1 MRVDNPPSDAMCR
14 TSGQPRIPVDL
25 AAASVESLWVT
36 RPGHDPDR
44 LRQGPGGAA
53 PANIGAVLFAKW
65 AWEGIRDGSITV
77 TFRRWKR
84 PQAVAGRP
92 YRTPAGRIEVTA
104 VDLVAPEEITDR
116 DARASGYASAA
127 ALLADL
133 RATPD
138 VPIHRIRF
146 RYLDEPDPRNE
157 LAADAA
163 LDDEARAALD
173 ARLDRLDRASR
184 HGPWTRQVLELIR
197 DRPAVRAGDLA
208 DQLGR
213 ERLELK
219 VDVRKLKALGLT
231 RSLPVGYELSPRG
244 QAYLDGRPT

>member
-1 MRVDNPPSDAMCR
+1 M
-14 TSGQPRIPVDL
+14 
-25 AAASVESLWVT
+25 
-36 RPGHDPDR
+36 
-44 LRQGPGGAA
+44 
-53 PANIGAVLFAKW
+53 LFAKW

-84 PQAVAGRP
+84 RQAVPGRA

-104 VDLVAPEEITDR
+104 VDVVDEAEVTDR
-116 DARASGYASAA
+116 EARASGYASAS

-133 RATPD
+133 RGTPD
-138 VPIHRIRF
+138 LPIYRIRF
-146 RYLDEPDPRNE
+146 RHLDEPDPRDE

-163 LDDEARAALD
+163 LDEAARAALD

-184 HGPWTRQVLELIR
+184 HGPWTRQVLALIAS
-197 DRPAVRAGDLA
+197 RPAVRAGDLA
-208 DQLGR
+208 DELGR
-213 ERLELK
+213 ERLDFK

-244 QAYLDGRPT
+244 RAYLDGRPD